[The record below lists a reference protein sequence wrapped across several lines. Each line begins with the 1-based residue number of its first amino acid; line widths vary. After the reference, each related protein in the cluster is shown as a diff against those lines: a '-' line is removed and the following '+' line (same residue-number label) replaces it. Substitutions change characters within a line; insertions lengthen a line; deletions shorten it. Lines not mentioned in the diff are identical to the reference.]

1 MVLAALVGALVT
13 VTETSLPM
21 KTYPFSDPNP
31 VPEVNETRYP
41 YFFFDGTTD
50 KGEMRTWKAVVLE
63 NERISVTILPEI
75 GGKIWGARDKRTG
88 RDFIYHNHVVK
99 FRNISQRG
107 PWCSGG
113 IEFNFGIIGHGPWT
127 ATAVSYFTR
136 TNDDGSVSCFL
147 SELELVTRAT
157 WQVEV
162 NLKPDAEGFT
172 TRTVWF
178 NGSGLEM
185 PYYQWMNAAFPLD
198 RDPTFEY
205 PGTAYIGHDGSTH
218 PWPFDKDGHELKRFS
233 GNAFGGPKSEHVVQG
248 DNGFYGIWWP
258 AKDGQEGLGVVHS
271 NHVTQKY
278 GRKVWLWP
286 LSRAGAIWED
296 LLTDADGQYTELQSG
311 RAFNQPQGDT
321 YKTPFKHPTFAP
333 GVTDVFEEDWT
344 VVRDRSVFEK
354 AWDPANYSD
363 RPQTAPTDFNWDS
376 AYGHYLAGEQLL
388 RQARWREAEPELL
401 KAIEKEP
408 CFVPALG
415 QLALLAVRNALY
427 DKAHGYAARA
437 LAMDTYDA
445 AANYYDGLAFAGE
458 GRLRAAKER
467 FGLAAYSPGFRSAA
481 FAEVARIELKEGH
494 LDVAET
500 MAEKSLSAN
509 AFNLDAI
516 LVKIVARR
524 LSGDR
529 EGAQS
534 RASDVLARLPL
545 FHAARYELCRL
556 SHGFAPVE
564 AYVRCELPQETYLE
578 LGTWYEAA
586 GQLEDAAVFF
596 ARAGERTVVGLVR
609 QAYVLHAE
617 GEEKAALRI
626 LAKAAGMPVEFALP
640 FRRET
645 LPALEWAARTDSSWK
660 FSYLK
665 AVLLAAFARDAEAD
679 ALLDGCGD
687 RPDSATFYLFRAAR
701 RTGAAALK
709 DLRRAQQT
717 GDSWRVG
724 HALYGHF
731 AELGDARAACETVE
745 GYVRRMP
752 SNLLNIDYANALVK
766 DKRPKDALA
775 FMERTVFLPSEHGDN
790 ASGAWFDAC
799 RALASEAL
807 AKGDHASAKAV
818 AAKAASYPENLGVGR
833 PYELNFKRGTATRRN
848 PVADWTDEL
857 KGLLQEAFGLAADGC
872 VQKKEVVE

>member
-1 MVLAALVGALVT
+1 MMLAILAAVAT
-13 VTETSLPM
+13 VTETSLAM

-31 VPEVNETRYP
+31 IPAVNETRYP

-50 KGEMRTWKAVVLE
+50 KSEMRTWKVVVLE
-63 NERISVTILPEI
+63 NEKISVTILPEI

-113 IEFNFGIIGHGPWT
+113 IEFNFGVIGHGPWT
-127 ATAVSYFTR
+127 ATPVSYFTR
-136 TNDDGSVSCFL
+136 TNDDGSVSCFV

-162 NLKPDAEGFT
+162 NLKPGAEGFT

-205 PGTAYIGHDGSTH
+205 PGTAWIGHDGSSH
-218 PWPFDKDGHELKRFS
+218 PWPFDRDGHELKRFS

-258 AKDGQEGLGVVHS
+258 EKDGWEGLGVVHS

-278 GRKVWLWP
+278 GRKVWLWA

-296 LLTDADGQYTELQSG
+296 LLTDSDGQYTELQSG

-333 GVTDVFEEDWT
+333 GTTDSFEEDWT
-344 VVRDRSVFEK
+344 VVRDYRVFEK
-354 AWDPANYSD
+354 AWNPVNYSD
-363 RPQTAPTDFNWDS
+363 RPQTAPAAFDWDS

-401 KAIEKEP
+401 RAIEKEP

-427 DKAHGYAARA
+427 DKAHGHAARA
-437 LAMDTYDA
+437 LAMNTYDA
-445 AANYYDGLAFAGE
+445 AANYYDGLAFAAE

-467 FGLAAYSPGFRSAA
+467 FGLAAYSPAFRSAA

-494 LDVAET
+494 LDVAES

-509 AFNLDAI
+509 ALNLDAI
-516 LVKIVARR
+516 LARIVARR

-529 EGAQS
+529 EGA
-534 RASDVLARLPL
+534 RRLASDILARLPL
-545 FHAARYELCRL
+545 FHAARYELNRV
-556 SHGFAPVE
+556 SYGSEPVE
-564 AYVRCELPQETYLE
+564 TYLRGELPQETYLE
-578 LGTWYEAA
+578 LGSWYESA
-586 GQLEDAAVFF
+586 GQPDDAAALF
-596 ARAGERTVVGLVR
+596 ARAGARTAVGLVR
-609 QAYVLHAE
+609 QAYVLHVKGDE
-617 GEEKAALRI
+617 DAALRI
-626 LAKAAGMPVEFALP
+626 LAKAAAMPVEFALP

-645 LPALEWAARTDSSWK
+645 LPALEWAARADPSWK

-701 RTGAAALK
+701 RTGAATLK
-709 DLRRAQQT
+709 DLRHAQMT

-731 AELGDARAACETVE
+731 AALGDARAAREAVE
-745 GYVRRMP
+745 EYVRRMP
-752 SNLLNIDYANALVK
+752 SNVLNIDYANALVK
-766 DKRPKDALA
+766 DGRPKDALA
-775 FMERTVFLPSEHGDN
+775 FMERTTFLPSEHGDN

-799 RALASEAL
+799 RELVVAAFG
-807 AKGDHASAKAV
+807 KGDRTTAMAMAGKAV
-818 AAKAASYPENLGVGR
+818 SYPENLGVGR
-833 PYELNFKRGTATRRN
+833 PYELNFKPAVGERRN
-848 PVADWTDEL
+848 PLSDWTGEL
-857 KGLLQEAFGLAADGC
+857 RRLLEECWREQDR
-872 VQKKEVVE
+872 